1 MTLTGIIDSLKTALN
16 PSKMMNFLEGAAS
29 FSDPS
34 EEGSERN
41 LKINPYLN
49 SGNGVADSSN
59 AVRISQ
65 NKGEPLIK
73 LTDVWK
79 IYQMGEVEFA
89 ALKGINLE
97 IYEGEFLIILGPS
110 GSGKST
116 MMNLLGCL
124 DIPSK
129 GTVSLNSKDI
139 SELDESE
146 LAIIRGKMIGF
157 IFQSFNLLPTL
168 STEENVLLPMEFQE
182 ENRQI
187 ARQKASYLLDIVGLS
202 NKKGNLPSQL
212 SGGQRQRVAIARSL
226 AVNPPI
232 ILADEP
238 TGNLDTK
245 TGDYILEF
253 LDGLQKS
260 EGKTIIIVT
269 HDVELVRYATRV
281 VYIRDGEIEK
291 IEKRQEN
298 SQGPKSE
305 ANTENELNTEN
316 EPNKED
322 KTSAENQFN
331 AENEPNTE
339 NKLNSENQSNAENEP
354 NAENKTSVENDLS
367 IKNEQNMKNEPSIK
381 NESYLD

>member
-1 MTLTGIIDSLKTALN
+1 MTLIKIIETFKKKLNASYVLKSLEKAADFYGEPDNDSEINN
-16 PSKMMNFLEGAAS
+16 PGVITKNSPYG
-29 FSDPS
+29 DPARYFAKNL
-34 EEGSERN
+34 GSEDIFRN
-41 LKINPYLN
+41 
-49 SGNGVADSSN
+49 
-59 AVRISQ
+59 
-65 NKGEPLIK
+65 GEVPLIK
-73 LTDVWK
+73 LTNVWK
-79 IYQMGEVEFA
+79 IYQMGEIEFA

-116 MMNLLGCL
+116 LMNLLGCL

-129 GTVSLNSKDI
+129 GTVCLNSKDI
-139 SELDESE
+139 SELNESE
-146 LAIIRGKMIGF
+146 LAVVRGQMIGF

-168 STEENVLLPMEFQE
+168 NTEENVLLPMEFQE

-187 ARQKASYLLDIVGLS
+187 ARQKASYLLEIVGLS
-202 NKKGNLPSQL
+202 DKKKNLPSQL
-212 SGGQRQRVAIARSL
+212 SGGQKQRVAIARSL

-269 HDVELVRYATRV
+269 HDLELVKYATRI

-291 IEKRQEN
+291 IE
-298 SQGPKSE
+298 
-305 ANTENELNTEN
+305 TC
-316 EPNKED
+316 KE
-322 KTSAENQFN
+322 K
-331 AENEPNTE
+331 
-339 NKLNSENQSNAENEP
+339 
-354 NAENKTSVENDLS
+354 
-367 IKNEQNMKNEPSIK
+367 
-381 NESYLD
+381 

>member
-1 MTLTGIIDSLKTALN
+1 MTLIKIIQTFKKKLNASYVLKSLEKAADFYGESDNDSEINN
-16 PSKMMNFLEGAAS
+16 PGVITKNSQYGGPARNFAKNL
-29 FSDPS
+29 
-34 EEGSERN
+34 GSENTSRN
-41 LKINPYLN
+41 
-49 SGNGVADSSN
+49 
-59 AVRISQ
+59 
-65 NKGEPLIK
+65 GEVPLIK
-73 LTDVWK
+73 LTNVWK
-79 IYQMGEVEFA
+79 IYQMGEIEFA

-116 MMNLLGCL
+116 LMNLLGCL

-129 GTVSLNSKDI
+129 GTVCLNSKDI
-139 SELDESE
+139 SELNESE
-146 LAIIRGKMIGF
+146 LAVVRGQMIGF

-168 STEENVLLPMEFQE
+168 NTEENVLLPMEFQE

-187 ARQKASYLLDIVGLS
+187 SRQKASYLLEIVGLS
-202 NKKGNLPSQL
+202 DKKKNLPSQL
-212 SGGQRQRVAIARSL
+212 SGGQKQRVAIARSL

-269 HDVELVRYATRV
+269 HDLELVKYATRI

-291 IEKRQEN
+291 IE
-298 SQGPKSE
+298 
-305 ANTENELNTEN
+305 TC
-316 EPNKED
+316 KE
-322 KTSAENQFN
+322 KQ
-331 AENEPNTE
+331 
-339 NKLNSENQSNAENEP
+339 
-354 NAENKTSVENDLS
+354 
-367 IKNEQNMKNEPSIK
+367 
-381 NESYLD
+381 

>member
-1 MTLTGIIDSLKTALN
+1 MTLTKIIGSFKTVLNSSKIMSSLEEAT
-16 PSKMMNFLEGAAS
+16 S
-29 FSDPS
+29 FSGEPANDS
-34 EEGSERN
+34 EVG
-41 LKINPYLN
+41 LKINPY
-49 SGNGVADSSN
+49 SKSESDSVK

-65 NKGEPLIK
+65 NKDEPLIK
-73 LTDVWK
+73 LTNVWK

-116 MMNLLGCL
+116 LMNLLGCL

-129 GTVSLNSKDI
+129 GMVCLNSEDI
-139 SELDESE
+139 SELDESK
-146 LAIIRGKMIGF
+146 LARIRGQMIGF
-157 IFQSFNLLPTL
+157 IFQTFNLLPTL

-182 ENRQI
+182 EDRQL
-187 ARQKASYLLDIVGLS
+187 ARQKAKYLLDIVGLS
-202 NKKGNLPSQL
+202 HKTQNRPSQL

-253 LDGLQKS
+253 LDGLHER

-269 HDVELVRYATRV
+269 HDLELVKYATRV

-291 IEKRQEN
+291 IETRTK
-298 SQGPKSE
+298 
-305 ANTENELNTEN
+305 NELSMN
-316 EPNKED
+316 
-322 KTSAENQFN
+322 
-331 AENEPNTE
+331 
-339 NKLNSENQSNAENEP
+339 
-354 NAENKTSVENDLS
+354 
-367 IKNEQNMKNEPSIK
+367 
-381 NESYLD
+381 

>member
-1 MTLTGIIDSLKTALN
+1 MTLTEIIHTFKTKLD
-16 PSKMMNFLEGAAS
+16 PSKIMNSLEKASS
-29 FSDPS
+29 FS
-34 EEGSERN
+34 EGSENDSGRN
-41 LKINPYLN
+41 DSGGDLKNNPYLN
-49 SGNGVADSSN
+49 SGSDSAKNSN
-59 AVRISQ
+59 VLRITQ
-65 NKGEPLIK
+65 NNEDPLIK
-73 LTDVWK
+73 LTNVWK

-97 IYEGEFLIILGPS
+97 IYEGEFLVVLGPS

-116 MMNLLGCL
+116 LMNLLGCL

-146 LAIIRGKMIGF
+146 LAIIRGQMIGF
-157 IFQSFNLLPTL
+157 IFQSFNLIPTL

-182 ENRQI
+182 EDRQI
-187 ARQKASYLLDIVGLS
+187 ARKKAEYLLDIVGLS
-202 NKKGNLPSQL
+202 NKKHNLPSQL

-253 LDGLQKS
+253 LDGLHER

-269 HDVELVRYATRV
+269 HDLDLVKYATRV

-291 IEKRQEN
+291 IEIRTKNEP
-298 SQGPKSE
+298 GTK
-305 ANTENELNTEN
+305 NELN
-316 EPNKED
+316 
-322 KTSAENQFN
+322 
-331 AENEPNTE
+331 
-339 NKLNSENQSNAENEP
+339 
-354 NAENKTSVENDLS
+354 
-367 IKNEQNMKNEPSIK
+367 
-381 NESYLD
+381 